1 MKRLFFNLQSKNL
14 LPIHQTLTTTR
25 FKEIPMNVLKVISI
39 AGLMFI
45 LSGIQLFAKEME
57 LTLDDGRKVILHE
70 DNTWGFAQFTVS
82 EGDGEDIYNEIG
94 DGRIICLKTDNTW
107 SFTKTRPPEK
117 RSFSELPTVSATA
130 TVTKPTLDV
139 AVKLASE
146 GAVKKASDRLLPYA
160 KKSKLTSKY
169 LIACIKNEI
178 GENGIESTYKPG
190 WTAIAKVAITRV
202 QAKHILDCVETQIE
216 ANPPP
221 AVETSTKPAVA
232 K

>member
-1 MKRLFFNLQSKNL
+1 
-14 LPIHQTLTTTR
+14 
-25 FKEIPMNVLKVISI
+25 MNFLKMMSI
-39 AGLMFI
+39 AGLVFL
-45 LSGIQLFAKEME
+45 LSGIQLYAKEME

-82 EGDGEDIYNEIG
+82 EGDGEDIYSTIG

-107 SFTKTRPPEK
+107 SFTKSRPPEK

-139 AVKLASE
+139 AVKSASE
-146 GAVKKASDRLLPYA
+146 DAVKRAADRLLPYA
-160 KKSKLTSKY
+160 KRSKLTSKY
-169 LIACIKNEI
+169 LVACIKNEI

-190 WTAIAKVAITRV
+190 WTAIAKVTITRV
-202 QAKHILDCVETQIE
+202 QAKHILDCVETQVE
-216 ANPPP
+216 ANPSP
-221 AVETSTKPAVA
+221 AVEPSAKPAVA

>member
-1 MKRLFFNLQSKNL
+1 
-14 LPIHQTLTTTR
+14 
-25 FKEIPMNVLKVISI
+25 MNVLKVISI

-82 EGDGEDIYNEIG
+82 EGDGEDIYNEVG

>member
-1 MKRLFFNLQSKNL
+1 
-14 LPIHQTLTTTR
+14 
-25 FKEIPMNVLKVISI
+25 MNVLKVLSI
-39 AGLMFI
+39 AGLVF
-45 LSGIQLFAKEME
+45 LFSGIQSYAKEME
-57 LTLDDGRKVILHE
+57 LTLDDGRKAILHE

-82 EGDGEDIYNEIG
+82 EGDGEDIYSTLG

-117 RSFSELPTVSATA
+117 RSFSEFPTVTATA

-139 AVKLASE
+139 AVKMASE

-169 LIACIKNEI
+169 MIACIRNEI
-178 GENGIESTYKPG
+178 GENGIESSYKPG
-190 WTAIAKVAITRV
+190 WTAVARVSITRV
-202 QAKHILDCVETQIE
+202 QSKHILDCVEAQIE
-216 ANPPP
+216 ANQPA
-221 AVETSTKPAVA
+221 AVETSTKPDSAT